1 MESQR
6 SLLVIGLLLVS
17 YLLWVEYRDAYG
29 PQPITP
35 PVQQTSANQG
45 VPSVSSANGEIPTT
59 SSLPT
64 IGNNIASDIPV
75 SDSIVPAISALETN
89 RDRYITVKTDTLDL
103 TIDLVG
109 GDVVRADLVKYPITQ
124 GGNDSYQLLKPDIE
138 RLHIAQSGLVGK
150 SGPDANPKGRPLYST
165 SRTDF
170 LLEGDTLSVPLTWS
184 NAEGLSVT
192 KTFVFK
198 RDHHVVEVKYDIK
211 NNTNAPAIMAQF
223 AQLKQTTLDQP
234 GGSMFMPIYRG
245 GAYSTKDDKYDK
257 FAFGDFQDDKLNVVT
272 IGGWTGMIEH
282 YFVTAWVPPQEQSNT
297 ITSRIVDNNFA
308 IIGYTGQPVTIAVN
322 GEDTISSQ
330 LYMGPKTQSVLAAI
344 APGLDLT
351 VDYGFL
357 FMISQPLFSLL
368 MWIQSIVINWGLAI
382 ICVTIV
388 VKGAMYWLTKKQY
401 ESMAK
406 MRNLQPKMAQ
416 LKERFGDDRQKLSQ
430 AMMEMYKKEKVNPM
444 GGCFPLLLQMPIFLA
459 LYWVLLESVEL
470 RHADFIFWITDLS
483 VADPYYVLPILT
495 GASMFLLQRLQPM
508 TITDPL
514 QQKIMTYMP
523 VAMSIFFFFFPA
535 GLVLYWLISNVITL
549 VQAKIIYASME
560 KRGISSK
567 GQTDVK

>member
-1 MESQR
+1 
-6 SLLVIGLLLVS
+6 L
-17 YLLWVEYRDAYG
+17 D
-29 PQPITP
+29 
-35 PVQQTSANQG
+35 N
-45 VPSVSSANGEIPTT
+45 
-59 SSLPT
+59 
-64 IGNNIASDIPV
+64 
-75 SDSIVPAISALETN
+75 
-89 RDRYITVKTDTLDL
+89 DTL
-103 TIDLVG
+103 
-109 GDVVRADLVKYPITQ
+109 
-124 GGNDSYQLLKPDIE
+124 N
-138 RLHIAQSGLVGK
+138 
-150 SGPDANPKGRPLYST
+150 
-165 SRTDF
+165 
-170 LLEGDTLSVPLTWS
+170 VPLTWS
-184 NAEGLSVT
+184 SAEGLSVT

-282 YFVTAWVPPQEQSNT
+282 YFVTAWVPPQEQTNT
-297 ITSRIVDNNFA
+297 ITSRIVDSNFA
-308 IIGYTGQPVTIAVN
+308 IIGYTGQPVTIPVN
-322 GEDTISSQ
+322 GENTISSQ

-535 GLVLYWLISNVITL
+535 GLVLYWLVSNVITL

>member
-6 SLLVIGLLLVS
+6 SLLVIGLLLVT
-17 YLLWVEYRDAYG
+17 YLLWIEYQDAYG
-29 PQPITP
+29 PKPAAQTP
-35 PVQQTSANQG
+35 KTTSISQG
-45 VPSVSSANGEIPTT
+45 VPSVTANGEIPSNLTDF
-59 SSLPT
+59 SGDGDLS
-64 IGNNIASDIPV
+64 SDIPSSPSLV
-75 SDSIVPAISALETN
+75 PQVAELKTNSDRFITIS
-89 RDRYITVKTDTLDL
+89 TDTLDL
-103 TIDLVG
+103 KIDLVG
-109 GDVVRADLVKYPITQ
+109 GDVVRADLVKYPVTQ
-124 GGNDSYQLLKPDIE
+124 GADDSYELLKQDID

-150 SGPDANPKGRPLYST
+150 AGPDSNPKGRPLYSSPQKSYT
-165 SRTDF
+165 LD
-170 LLEGDTLSVPLTWS
+170 GDTLLVPLTWS
-184 NAEGLSVT
+184 SAEGLSVT
-192 KTFVFK
+192 KTFAFK
-198 RDHHVVEVKYDIK
+198 RDKHVIDVNYDIR
-211 NNTNAPAIMAQF
+211 NNTSSPVTLAQF
-223 AQLKQTTLDQP
+223 AQLKQTTADQA
-234 GGSMFMPIYRG
+234 GGSMFMPVYRG
-245 GAYSTKDDKYDK
+245 GAYSTQDDKYEK
-257 FAFGDFQDDKLNVVT
+257 FAFGDFEDDKLNVST
-272 IGGWTGMIEH
+272 TGGWAAMIEH
-282 YFVTAWVPPQEQSNT
+282 YFVTAWVPPQTQTNT

-308 IIGYTGQPVTIAVN
+308 IIGYTGTPVTIAVN
-322 GEDTISSQ
+322 AESQISSQ

-357 FMISQPLFSLL
+357 WMISQPLFSLL
-368 MWIQSIVINWGLAI
+368 TWIQSIVINWGLAI

-416 LKERFGDDRQKLSQ
+416 LKERFGDDRQKMSQ

-560 KRGISSK
+560 RRGISSK
-567 GQTDVK
+567 G

>member
-17 YLLWVEYRDAYG
+17 YLLWVEYQDAYG
-29 PQPITP
+29 PQPATM
-35 PVQQTSANQG
+35 PVQQTSTNQG
-45 VPSVSSANGEIPTT
+45 IPSVVSANGEIP
-59 SSLPT
+59 SSSSVPT
-64 IGNNIASDIPV
+64 LTDNSVNNAVADVPV
-75 SDSIVPAISALETN
+75 SQSIVPQVSAADTN
-89 RDRYITVKTDTLDL
+89 SDQFITVKTDTLDI
-103 TIDLVG
+103 TIDLIG
-109 GDVVRADLVKYPITQ
+109 GDIVRADLVKYPVTQ
-124 GGNDSYQLLKPDIE
+124 GADDSYELLKPDIA

-150 SGPDANPKGRPLYST
+150 SGPDANPKGRPLYSSTQT
-165 SRTDF
+165 SYTLDN
-170 LLEGDTLSVPLTWS
+170 DTLSVPLTWAS
-184 NAEGLSVT
+184 AEGLNIT
-192 KTFVFK
+192 KTFVFQRNK
-198 RDHHVVEVKYDIK
+198 HVIDVNFDVQ
-211 NNTNAPAIMAQF
+211 NNTNAPATVAQF
-223 AQLKQTTLDQP
+223 AQLKQTIADQP

-245 GAYSTKDDKYDK
+245 GAYSTQEDKYQK
-257 FAFGDFQDDKLNVVT
+257 FGFGDFEDEKLNAVT
-272 IGGWTGMIEH
+272 IGGWAGMIEH
-282 YFVTAWVPPQEQSNT
+282 YFVTAWVPPQTETNT
-297 ITSRIVDNNFA
+297 ITSRIVNNQFA
-308 IIGYTGQPVTIAVN
+308 IIGYTGEPMTVAVN
-322 GEDTISSQ
+322 GEGRISSQ

-344 APGLDLT
+344 SPGLDLT

-357 FMISQPLFSLL
+357 WMISQPLFSLL
-368 MWIQSIVINWGLAI
+368 MWIQGIVINWGLAI
-382 ICVTIV
+382 ICVTVV

-416 LKERFGDDRQKLSQ
+416 LKERFGDDRQKMSQ

-535 GLVLYWLISNVITL
+535 GLVLYWLVSNVITL
-549 VQAKIIYASME
+549 IQAKIIYASME
-560 KRGISSK
+560 RRGISAK
-567 GQTDVK
+567 G

>member
-17 YLLWVEYRDAYG
+17 YLLWVEYQDAYG
-29 PQPITP
+29 PKPATM
-35 PVQQTSANQG
+35 PVQQTTASQG
-45 VPSVSSANGEIPTT
+45 VPSVSGANGEIPT
-59 SSLPT
+59 SSSVPI
-64 IGNNIASDIPV
+64 IGNSTASDIPV
-75 SDSIVPAISALETN
+75 NQTIVPQVGALQTN
-89 RDRYITVKTDTLDL
+89 SDRFITVSTNTLNL

-109 GDVVRADLVKYPITQ
+109 GDVVRADLVKYPVTQ
-124 GGNDSYQLLKPDIE
+124 GSDDSYQLLKPDTA

-150 SGPDANPKGRPLYST
+150 SGPDSNAKGRPLYST
-165 SRTDF
+165 SKTDF
-170 LLEGDTLSVPLTWS
+170 IMDGDTLSVPLSWS
-184 NAEGLSVT
+184 SAEGLNVT
-192 KTFVFK
+192 KTFVFQ
-198 RDHHVVEVKYDIK
+198 RDQHVVNVNYDVK
-211 NNTNAPAIMAQF
+211 NNTNAPASMAQF
-223 AQLKQTTLDQP
+223 AQLKQTTADQP

-245 GAYSTKDDKYDK
+245 GAYSTQEDKYDK
-257 FAFGDFQDDKLNVVT
+257 FGFGDFEDEKLNVVT

-282 YFVTAWVPPQEQSNT
+282 YFVTAWIPPQEQTNT
-297 ITSRIVDNNFA
+297 ITSRIVDSNFA
-308 IIGYTGQPVTIAVN
+308 IIGYTGEPVTIPVN
-322 GEDTISSQ
+322 GERTISSQ

-344 APGLDLT
+344 SPGLDLT

-357 FMISQPLFSLL
+357 WMISQPLFSLL
-368 MWIQSIVINWGLAI
+368 IWIQGIVINWGLAI

-416 LKERFGDDRQKLSQ
+416 LKERFGDDRQKMSA

-567 GQTDVK
+567 G